1 MKIAIS
7 TGLSFGLSDAAIRL
21 LAKKKGITL
30 YPEIRRTGWR
40 DSTIYWTVPKDKWM
54 CEPADLVTAPQKEV
68 DAYFEYLQDTSFSD
82 EDWPRDDRDLIEV
95 IEELGSVAASAKHAK
110 LHIVEIPDGV
120 DWVIECDDEF
130 GNEWVAE
137 RHRTWHYDRTDSEKN
152 VPNDIVEQPEY
163 IK

>member
-7 TGLSFGLSDAAIRL
+7 TGFSYGLSDAAIRL

-30 YPEIRRTGWR
+30 YPEIGGTSWR

-54 CEPADLVTAPQKEV
+54 CEPADLVTAPQEEV
-68 DAYFEYLQDTSFSD
+68 DAYVEYLQANTFLY
-82 EDWPRDDRDLIEV
+82 EDLPRDDKDLIEV
-95 IEELGSVAASAKHAK
+95 IEELGSVAASEKHAK

-120 DWVIECDDEF
+120 DWVIECNDEF

-137 RHRTWHYDRTDSEKN
+137 RHRIWTYDPTEPLNTRTHD
-152 VPNDIVEQPEY
+152 
-163 IK
+163 